1 MKFRGLSRPLT
12 LGFFMF
18 MLVSAAPLDAQT
30 AALSE
35 RMTLPPAA
43 RLEGLTLVYQD
54 VNRCSAAA
62 LAIQLS
68 YFEDTLAYSEAI
80 RFLNPHAEDV
90 AVRLDEMVAFARSRG
105 LGAIE
110 RVGGTP
116 ELLKALIASD
126 FPVLIENSY
135 YDGANYH
142 RDWMSHNRVIMG
154 YNDETRMFYAYDPL
168 LGAGEDRLGRP
179 IPYDDIETRWR
190 PFNRDYM
197 VVYRLED
204 EDRLRAVMGEHWD
217 VVYNTEFALA
227 QSLMELESGVFDS
240 FTYFNLGSSLALL
253 GRHEEAAEAFDRAR
267 ANGLPWRMFWYQYGI
282 FEAYF
287 HTGRYDDMI
296 ALARDVIAATPGV
309 EEVYYYAGLAYEA
322 KGDLVRARG
331 NYEVALWRNPSLLV
345 ASAGLARLRGDGTV
359 GG

>member
-1 MKFRGLSRPLT
+1 MFDAMKFCVSSRLLALSWV
-12 LGFFMF
+12 
-18 MLVSAAPLDAQT
+18 MLMLAAAAPLKAQT
-30 AALSE
+30 AA
-35 RMTLPPAA
+35 LPPAA

-90 AVRLDEMVAFARSRG
+90 AVRLDEMAAFARSRG
-105 LGAIE
+105 LGAVDRI
-110 RVGGTP
+110 GGTP
-116 ELLKALIASD
+116 ALLKALIASG

-154 YNDETRMFYAYDPL
+154 YDDETRMFYAYDPL
-168 LGAGEDRLGRP
+168 LGAGENRRGRP
-179 IPYDDIETRWR
+179 IPYDDIENRWR
-190 PFNRDYM
+190 PFNRDYL

-204 EDRLRAVMGEHWD
+204 EERLRAVMGEHWD

-227 QSLMELESGVFDS
+227 QSLAELESGVFDS

-253 GRHEEAAEAFDRAR
+253 GRHEEAAEAFDR
-267 ANGLPWRMFWYQYGI
+267 MFWYQYGI
-282 FEAYF
+282 FEAYY

-331 NYEVALWRNPSLLV
+331 NYEVAIWRNPSLLA

>member
-1 MKFRGLSRPLT
+1 MKWSASPRSLALCLMLMLASVMPLN
-12 LGFFMF
+12 
-18 MLVSAAPLDAQT
+18 AQT
-30 AALSE
+30 EALSE
-35 RMTLPPAA
+35 SMSLPPAV
-43 RLEGLTLVYQD
+43 RLDGLTLVYQD

-110 RVGGTP
+110 RIGGTP
-116 ELLKALIASD
+116 EMLKALIAND

-135 YDGANYH
+135 YDGPNYY

-154 YNDETRMFYAYDPL
+154 YDDAAGMFYSYDPL

-179 IPYDDIETRWR
+179 IPYNDIETRWR

-204 EDRLRAVMGEHWD
+204 EDRLRAVMGDHWD

-227 QSLMELESGVFDS
+227 QSQAEIDSGNVDS

-253 GRHEEAAEAFDRAR
+253 GRHEEAADAFDRAR

-282 FEAYF
+282 FEAYY

-296 ALARDVIAATPGV
+296 ALARDVIAGTPGV

-322 KGDLVRARG
+322 QGDFVRARG
-331 NYEVALWRNPSLLV
+331 NYEVALWRNPGLFA